1 MACAP
6 DADPAVPRDQAGV
19 GADLERK
26 ECGTQGPPCL
36 GPDQNPHSFRMRTV
50 MKKIVSHARVTRSAR
65 RTAPAQA
72 APRLPARRF
81 QYRDRQRRNL
91 GPPTAGPRRLPQV
104 MRDDVGM
111 LRMPALRRQYPRS
124 RSTIYGDIRAGR
136 FTPPVAL
143 GPRCSAWPA
152 HEVGQ
157 IIAAHAAGASD
168 REIRQLVARLIAER
182 CSSIQ
187 T

>member
-1 MACAP
+1 
-6 DADPAVPRDQAGV
+6 
-19 GADLERK
+19 
-26 ECGTQGPPCL
+26 
-36 GPDQNPHSFRMRTV
+36 
-50 MKKIVSHARVTRSAR
+50 MKKIVSHVGPTRSAR
-65 RTAPAQA
+65 RKAAKRVTPPLP
-72 APRLPARRF
+72 APRFQSRGRQRPLTTYLRRLPRQLPARKP
-81 QYRDRQRRNL
+81 NPSTL
-91 GPPTAGPRRLPQV
+91 EQV
-104 MRDDVGM
+104 MAADIGM

-152 HEVGQ
+152 HEVDQ

-168 REIRQLVARLIAER
+168 REIRQLVAHLVNER
-182 CSSIQ
+182 SIQ